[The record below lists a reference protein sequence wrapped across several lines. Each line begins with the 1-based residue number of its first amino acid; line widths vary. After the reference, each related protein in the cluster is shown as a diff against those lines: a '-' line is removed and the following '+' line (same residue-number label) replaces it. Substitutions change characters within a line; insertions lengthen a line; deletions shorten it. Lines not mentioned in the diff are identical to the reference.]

1 MELAFGDED
10 LAFREE
16 VRAFIRDNL
25 PNDIAES
32 VSRGH
37 ALSKHDIQRW
47 QRILYDQGWA
57 APAWPE
63 EFGGP
68 GWNATQRYIFDEVMA
83 EFDTPE
89 TVPFGMLMVGPLIF
103 TFGTQA
109 QKDRFLPKIL
119 TGEEWWCQG
128 YSEPGSGSDLASLQ
142 VKAERDGEHYVV
154 NGTKTWNSLA
164 HMADWVFCLVRTSN
178 EGKQQ
183 EGISFLLIDMNTPGI
198 EPKPIISI
206 DGAHHL
212 NMTYY
217 TDVRVP
223 VENRIGEENKGWTY
237 AKFLLGHER
246 NSIAE
251 VGLSKQRL
259 RRLKEIAAEEQTGG
273 GTLAED
279 STFSGKV
286 ADAEISLTTLEY
298 LNLRFLAKEAAGRPI
313 GPEVSMLKI
322 KGTELRQ
329 KLTELTIEALG
340 YYAVPFE
347 PEQLTDGWNEPPIG
361 PDYAAAQMPQYL
373 YSRAATIYGGSN
385 EIQRNIIAKMVLG
398 L

>member
-10 LAFREE
+10 LVFREE
-16 VRAFIRDNL
+16 VRSFIRDNL

-32 VSRGH
+32 VRRGRS
-37 ALSKHDIQRW
+37 LSKQDIQRW

-89 TVPFGMLMVGPLIF
+89 TVPFGTLMVGPLIF

-142 VKAERDGEHYVV
+142 AKAERDGDHYVV

-206 DGAHHL
+206 DGGHHL

-286 ADAEISLTTLEY
+286 ADAEISLTALEY

>member
-32 VSRGH
+32 VNRGR
-37 ALSKHDIQRW
+37 ALTKQDIQRW

-83 EFDTPE
+83 EFDPPE
-89 TVPFGMLMVGPLIF
+89 TVPFGTLIVAPLIY

-142 VKAERDGEHYVV
+142 AKAERDGEHYVV

-273 GTLAED
+273 GTLVED

-286 ADAEISLTTLEY
+286 ADAEISLMALEY

-385 EIQRNIIAKMVLG
+385 EIQRNIISKMVLD

>member
-142 VKAERDGEHYVV
+142 AKAERDGEHYVV

-164 HMADWVFCLVRTSN
+164 HLADWVFCLVRTSN

>member
-32 VSRGH
+32 VSRGR

-142 VKAERDGEHYVV
+142 AKAERDGEHYVV

-164 HMADWVFCLVRTSN
+164 HMADWVFCLVRTSS

-273 GTLAED
+273 STLAED
-279 STFSGKV
+279 SIFSGKV

-385 EIQRNIIAKMVLG
+385 EIQRNIISKMVLN

>member
-10 LAFREE
+10 LVFREE

-32 VSRGH
+32 VSRGR
-37 ALSKHDIQRW
+37 ALTKQDIQRW

-89 TVPFGMLMVGPLIF
+89 TVPFGTLMVGPLIF

-142 VKAERDGEHYVV
+142 AKAERDGEHYVV

-164 HMADWVFCLVRTSN
+164 HMADWVFCLVRTSS

-286 ADAEISLTTLEY
+286 ADAEISLTALEY
-298 LNLRFLAKEAAGRPI
+298 LNLRFLAEEAAGQPI